1 MSEITLRQ
9 LQYYVSVIDHGSV
22 TAAAI
27 SCHISQAAASMAVGQ
42 LEKAVGADLLIRTRS
57 KKVVPT
63 PAGITFAAHAR
74 AILERVAEA
83 SDAIAE
89 SMVEMRGPLQIGC
102 AHTLSPR
109 LMPGLV
115 DHFVSNHP
123 LVDVGFREGAPSALQ
138 EDVRN
143 GRLDVALVYEQQAD
157 DDLER
162 ARIATVRL
170 HVVLSAHHELAGRTS
185 IHLAEIA
192 HEPAILLDVP
202 PTVERLTA
210 MMQAAGVEPRM
221 RWTSSNMETIR
232 AMVARGL
239 GYSFMNSPP
248 STGTTYEGG
257 KVVFIPVA
265 DRTAENAIVALR
277 PAGQPAPRRVRAAI
291 DFLRETG
298 QAITNQ
304 YSNEDHRP

>member
-1 MSEITLRQ
+1 MPEITLRQ

-27 SCHISQAAASMAVGQ
+27 ACHISQAAASMAVSQ
-42 LEKAVGADLLIRTRS
+42 LEKSVEAELLIRTRS

-63 PAGITFAAHAR
+63 AAGITFAAHAR

-83 SDAIAE
+83 SDAVAE
-89 SMVEMRGPLQIGC
+89 SLVEMRGPLRIGC
-102 AHTLSPR
+102 SHTLSPR

-115 DHFVSNHP
+115 DHFVANHP
-123 LVDVGFREGAPSALQ
+123 LVDVNFVEGAPSGLQ

-157 DDLER
+157 DDLRREL
-162 ARIATVRL
+162 IANVRL
-170 HVVLSAHHELAGRTS
+170 HVVLSARHELAARSS

-192 HEPAILLDVP
+192 DEPAILLDVP

-210 MMQAAGVEPRM
+210 VIQAAGLEPRI
-221 RWTSSNMETIR
+221 RCTSSNMETIR

-248 STGTTYEGG
+248 STGTTHDGG
-257 KVVFIPVA
+257 EVVFIPLA
-265 DRTAENAIVALR
+265 DRTAENAIVAVR
-277 PAGQPAPRRVRAAI
+277 PAGQREPRRVRAAL
-291 DFLRETG
+291 DFLREAEPAVAT
-298 QAITNQ
+298 
-304 YSNEDHRP
+304 

>member
-1 MSEITLRQ
+1 MPEITLRQ

-42 LEKAVGADLLIRTRS
+42 LEKSVGADLLIRTRS

-83 SDAIAE
+83 SDAVAE
-89 SMVEMRGPLQIGC
+89 SLVEMRGPLRIGC
-102 AHTLSPR
+102 SHTLSPR

-115 DHFVSNHP
+115 DHFTSNHP
-123 LVDVGFREGAPSALQ
+123 MVDVGFREGSPAILQ

-157 DDLER
+157 DDLKS
-162 ARIATVRL
+162 ALIAHVRL
-170 HVVLSAHHELAGRTS
+170 HVVLSARHELAARAS
-185 IHLAEIA
+185 IHLSELA

-202 PTVERLTA
+202 PTAERLTA
-210 MMQAAGVEPRM
+210 VIQAAGLEPRI

-248 STGTTYEGG
+248 ATGTTHDGG
-257 KVVFIPVA
+257 EVVFIPLA
-265 DRTAENAIVALR
+265 DRTGENAIVAVS
-277 PAGQPAPRRVRAAI
+277 PAGQREPRRVRAAI
-291 DFLRETG
+291 DFLREAELAV
-298 QAITNQ
+298 QDQSPA
-304 YSNEDHRP
+304 

>member
-42 LEKAVGADLLIRTRS
+42 LEKTVGAALFIRTRS

-63 PAGITFAAHAR
+63 PAGIEFAAHAR

-83 SDAIAE
+83 SDAVAE
-89 SMVEMRGPLQIGC
+89 SLAEMRGPLRIGC
-102 AHTLSPR
+102 SHTLSPR

-123 LVDVGFREGAPSALQ
+123 LVDVGFHEAAPSVLQ

-157 DDLER
+157 DDLEH
-162 ARIATVRL
+162 ARIAKVRL
-170 HVVLSAHHELAGRTS
+170 HVVLSASHKLAGRSS
-185 IHLAEIA
+185 IYLAEIA

-210 MMQAAGVEPRM
+210 VIQAAGVEPRI

-248 STGTTYEGG
+248 STGTTYDGG
-257 KVVFIPVA
+257 EVVFIPVA
-265 DRTAENAIVALR
+265 DRTAENAIVAVR
-277 PAGQPAPRRVRAAI
+277 PAGQQAPRRVRAVI

-298 QAITNQ
+298 HAIQNQ
-304 YSNEDHRP
+304 DSHDDCP

>member
-1 MSEITLRQ
+1 MAEITLRQ
-9 LQYYVSVIDHGSV
+9 LQYYVSVVDHGSI

-27 SCHISQAAASMAVGQ
+27 SCHISQAAASMALGQ
-42 LEKAVGADLLIRTRS
+42 LEKAVGTNLLIRTRS

-63 PAGITFAAHAR
+63 PAGIEFAAHAR

-83 SDAIAE
+83 SDAVAA
-89 SMVEMRGPLQIGC
+89 SLVEMRGPLRIGC
-102 AHTLSPR
+102 SDTLSPR

-123 LVDVGFREGAPSALQ
+123 LVDVGFHEGAPSVLQ
-138 EDVRN
+138 EDLRN
-143 GRLDVALVYEQQAD
+143 GRLDVVLVYEQQAD

-162 ARIATVRL
+162 VRIATVHL
-170 HVVLSAHHELAGRTS
+170 HVVLSARHELASRSS
-185 IHLAEIA
+185 IHLAEVA

-202 PTVERLTA
+202 PTVQRLTA
-210 MMQAAGVEPRM
+210 VMEAAGVEPRI

-248 STGTTYEGG
+248 ANGTTYEGRE
-257 KVVFIPVA
+257 VVFIPLA

-277 PAGQPAPRRVRAAI
+277 PKDQRTPRRVRAAI
-291 DFLRETG
+291 DYLRESG
-298 QAITNQ
+298 QDIQ
-304 YSNEDHRP
+304 LS